1 MFSYDLDLNLQQM
14 LGFLL
19 GGFILLFEKL
29 NIECHPDTT
38 AILIFYQSA
47 RLSSNQ
53 REMWLNHSRK

>member
-1 MFSYDLDLNLQQM
+1 MFSYDLVLNLQQM

-38 AILIFYQSA
+38 DILIFYS
-47 RLSSNQ
+47 
-53 REMWLNHSRK
+53 KCKTFK

>member
-53 REMWLNHSRK
+53 REM